1 MRWIGVGGEWDD
13 TSMSE
18 QARAGWYPDGA
29 GNERYWDGAAWTDQV
44 RSPELLPPAPGA
56 SAEKQ
61 GAFSKLGS
69 AVKKAAADR
78 QAAKEELAQ
87 KHADD
92 EAAAGRLVTSGVF
105 GMSTIE
111 IYEGGYVRV
120 AEGSDRSV
128 QPATINRKTP
138 YEKLRSIK
146 FTPSDE
152 ERAASAPSAP
162 SVFAGTVGTA
172 VSGILSGGKNIMKGS
187 VPGLAAAGIAHIAST
202 GSRRS
207 CLTIGTDRAIHTLSN
222 QFSNSLGLKTSDKGH
237 SDVARELEAAGNVL
251 LGVTDLEP
259 ESSVAVAPPIASPAA
274 AAGPTTAER
283 LRELAALHKDGI
295 LSDEEFA
302 AGKAKL
308 LAGL

>member
-1 MRWIGVGGEWDD
+1 MLA
-13 TSMSE
+13 S
-18 QARAGWYPDGA
+18 
-29 GNERYWDGAAWTDQV
+29 
-44 RSPELLPPAPGA
+44 PPA
-56 SAEKQ
+56 SSTEKQ

-69 AVKKAAADR
+69 AVRKAAADR
-78 QAAKEELAQ
+78 QAAKDERAQ

-92 EAAAGRLVTSGVF
+92 EAAAGHLVTSGVF
-105 GMSTIE
+105 GTSTIE
-111 IYEGGYVRV
+111 LYEGGYVRI
-120 AEGSDRSV
+120 AEGDDRNV
-128 QPATINRKTP
+128 QPATIKPKTP

-152 ERAASAPSAP
+152 ERAAAAPSAP

-207 CLTIGTDRAIHTLSN
+207 VLTIGTDQTIHTLSN

-237 SDVARELEAAGNVL
+237 SVVARELEAAGNEL
-251 LGVTDLEP
+251 LGVTETDR
-259 ESSVAVAPPIASPAA
+259 SAAMQQPAA
-274 AAGPTTAER
+274 QGATTAVPTTVEK
-283 LRELAALHKDGI
+283 LRELAVLHKEGI

-308 LAGL
+308 LAGY

>member
-1 MRWIGVGGEWDD
+1 
-13 TSMSE
+13 MSE
-18 QARAGWYPDGA
+18 QAPAGWYPDGA
-29 GNERYWDGAAWTDQV
+29 GNERYWDGAAWTDEI
-44 RSPELLPPAPGA
+44 RSPELLAPPPVA
-56 SAEKQ
+56 STEKQ

-78 QAAKEELAQ
+78 QAAKDELAQ

-111 IYEGGYVRV
+111 IYEGGYVRI
-120 AEGSDRSV
+120 AEGSDRNV
-128 QPATINRKTP
+128 QPETIKRKTP

-152 ERAASAPSAP
+152 ERAAAAPSAP

-207 CLTIGTDRAIHTLSN
+207 YLTIGTEQAIHTLSN

-237 SDVARELEAAGNVL
+237 SEVARELEAAGNAL
-251 LGVTDLEP
+251 LGATDRDV
-259 ESSVAVAPPIASPAA
+259 ESSAA
-274 AAGPTTAER
+274 APLPVAHGAGIAGPTTADR

>member
-1 MRWIGVGGEWDD
+1 MAEHTPG
-13 TSMSE
+13 
-18 QARAGWYPDGA
+18 GWYPDGT
-29 GNERYWDGAAWTDQV
+29 GSERYWDGAAWTDQT
-44 RSPELLPPAPGA
+44 RPSMPQAPAPVA
-56 SAEKQ
+56 AQPTEKR
-61 GAFSKLGS
+61 GAFSKLGT

-78 QAAKEELAQ
+78 QAAKDDLAQ
-87 KHADD
+87 KFAED

-105 GMSTIE
+105 GTSTIE
-111 IYEGGYVRV
+111 IYDGGYVRI
-120 AEGSDRSV
+120 AEGSDRHV
-128 QPATINRKTP
+128 QPEAIKRKTP

-152 ERAASAPSAP
+152 EKAAAAPTAP

-172 VSGILSGGKNIMKGS
+172 VTGLLSGGKNIMKGS

-207 CLTIGTDRAIHTLSN
+207 HLTIGTDRAIYTLSN
-222 QFSNSLGLKTSDKGH
+222 QFTNSVGLKTSDKGH
-237 SDVARELEAAGNVL
+237 SEVARELEAAGNMI
-251 LGVTDLEP
+251 LGVSTLP
-259 ESSVAVAPPIASPAA
+259 EAAIPVANEPIAPATA
-274 AAGPTTAER
+274 PATPTTAER
-283 LRELAALHKDGI
+283 LRELAALHKEGI